1 MTRRIAIIPARGG
14 SKGIPKK
21 NLKNLYS
28 DIGLFFFPSLR
39 ETGGMA
45 LLEAMSYGIPPA
57 IIKNGGPG
65 EIVKNNCGI
74 VVDYKSHKRHEVVE
88 IFKKE
93 ILKLSINPK
102 KANYYG
108 KNSFNRVDKFI
119 WNKELLK
126 IYD

>member
-1 MTRRIAIIPARGG
+1 MSINSFWISTTARTG
-14 SKGIPKK
+14 SMW
-21 NLKNLYS
+21 LYNV
-28 DIGLFFFPSLR
+28 
-39 ETGGMA
+39 T
-45 LLEAMSYGIPPA
+45 
-57 IIKNGGPG
+57 
-65 EIVKNNCGI
+65 
-74 VVDYKSHKRHEVVE
+74 
-88 IFKKE
+88 KE